1 MIPTEQAHKYISRF
15 KKADLKKEDF
25 HQFSAP
31 YQKLGWVL
39 TQLKKDQYNY
49 YTASDLTASFTA
61 PETMNPWSSKEG
73 MQLGVF
79 LFGEIQAPYLG
90 MMWQLIDSL
99 PYQEGY
105 ARKAFRSKA
114 SFQLLTKKI
123 NIFRRFLS
131 LSRLGLGSLP
141 LQEQL

>member
-49 YTASDLTASFTA
+49 YTASDLTASFAA

-79 LFGEIQAPYLG
+79 VWRNSSTLFRYDVAAYR
-90 MMWQLIDSL
+90 L
-99 PYQEGY
+99 P
-105 ARKAFRSKA
+105 
-114 SFQLLTKKI
+114 
-123 NIFRRFLS
+123 S
-131 LSRLGLGSLP
+131 LSGRLC
-141 LQEQL
+141 

>member
-49 YTASDLTASFTA
+49 YTASDLTGSTRND
-61 PETMNPWSSKEG
+61 E
-73 MQLGVF
+73 
-79 LFGEIQAPYLG
+79 
-90 MMWQLIDSL
+90 SL
-99 PYQEGY
+99 V
-105 ARKAFRSKA
+105 
-114 SFQLLTKKI
+114 
-123 NIFRRFLS
+123 
-131 LSRLGLGSLP
+131 
-141 LQEQL
+141 